1 MRAQQVMSRPV
12 HTVAAD
18 ASVYDAAQVLLNA
31 GVSAAPVVDA
41 DGRMIGIVSEADLMY
56 RTEIGTMPGKSWLQ
70 RLLTDNAVLARD
82 YIRSHSHRVADVMT
96 KNVVT
101 ADERTSLAD
110 IAALMQRHRVK
121 RIPILRDDRVVGI
134 VSRANLLQGLLAREP
149 LPSENVAADETL
161 RTSVTAELARH
172 GWTSTLSTNVVAEN
186 GVVHLWGFVDS
197 GTVRDAYR
205 IAAESVRGVKR
216 VENHMDIL
224 PPEVR
229 IGI

>member
-1 MRAQQVMSRPV
+1 MRAKQVMSRLV
-12 HTVAAD
+12 HTIPAD

-31 GVSAAPVVDA
+31 GISAAPVVDA

-56 RTEIGTMPGKSWLQ
+56 RTEIGTVPGKSWLQ
-70 RLLTDNAVLARD
+70 RLLSDDAVLARD

-101 ADERTSLAD
+101 AEETTSLGD
-110 IAALMQRHRVK
+110 VAALMQRHRVK
-121 RIPILRDDRVVGI
+121 RVPILRDGKIVGV

-149 LPSENVAADETL
+149 LPSEDVAADETL
-161 RTSVTAELARH
+161 RASVTAELARH
-172 GWTSTLSTNVVAEN
+172 GWASNLPTNVVAQN
-186 GVVHLWGFVDS
+186 GTVHLWGYVDNS
-197 GTVRDAYR
+197 AVRDAYR
-205 IAAESVRGVKR
+205 IAAENVRGVKR

-229 IGI
+229 FGI